1 MNYHTVCTKH
11 NSSSLAYN
19 KITSCNIPRMYTNLP
34 ESICPSTGDS
44 THVDCGT
51 ALCTYS
57 EHTTAC
63 SLQLNNAIWQ
73 TLGKKHEPSYATW
86 YNFQTSL
93 VDLDSF
99 IEYCNHQS
107 SWIYKHKSIELH
119 NLHKLTQEQT
129 KFMKTS
135 KLLLSVHKKR
145 WKPFY
150 NWTRNAKLNK
160 FITILWS
167 RQSHAFEKS
176 TKRTPAD
183 KDWSRAWYH
192 IPHSKYVTDKPHWCR
207 SKKLNGKDY

>member
-1 MNYHTVCTKH
+1 MNYNLGSGRQHESVLVAVNARNNIKKWMNYHTVCTKH

-19 KITSCNIPRMYTNLP
+19 KVASCNIPRMYTNLP

-63 SLQLNNAIWQ
+63 SLQLKTNPREKTWTIIR
-73 TLGKKHEPSYATW
+73 HFW

-119 NLHKLTQEQT
+119 NLHIHALTQEQT

-145 WKPFY
+145 CKPFY
-150 NWTRNAKLNK
+150 NGTRNAKL
-160 FITILWS
+160 T
-167 RQSHAFEKS
+167 
-176 TKRTPAD
+176 
-183 KDWSRAWYH
+183 
-192 IPHSKYVTDKPHWCR
+192 
-207 SKKLNGKDY
+207 